1 MTPKI
6 FTSLEREEIR
16 IKMLN
21 AGFDL
26 IKEYGMTH
34 TSVDKIMEAV
44 GLKKSTF
51 YNFFH
56 SKEMFVYEIILLQR
70 EKFWTY
76 FDTVLSGRE
85 KVSVSE
91 GKELL
96 RTLFY
101 NPDSIYQ
108 YLTQEDENKLQAA
121 LPKEFFIDDNKEK
134 NIVNVL
140 LEHID
145 GVRSDID
152 FKLIANL
159 MKILAMVQESKNML
173 HGDALDRTLNALFN
187 LMFSFIFNESR

>member
-6 FTSLEREEIR
+6 FTSLEREEMR
-16 IKMLN
+16 IKMLD
-21 AGFDL
+21 AGFSL

-70 EKFWTY
+70 EKFWKH

-96 RTLFY
+96 RTLFC
-101 NPDSIYQ
+101 NPNSIYQ
-108 YLTQEDENKLQAA
+108 HLTQEDENKLQAA
-121 LPKEFFIDDNKEK
+121 LPKEYFIDDNKEK
-134 NIVNVL
+134 NAANAL
-140 LEHID
+140 LGRIEGIQ
-145 GVRSDID
+145 SDID
-152 FKLIANL
+152 YKLIANL
-159 MKILAMVQESKNML
+159 MKILAMVQEGKDVL
-173 HGDALDRTLNALFN
+173 HEDALDRTLDALFD